1 MKVYFEQTYLKLLKI
16 EKKRKI
22 RDRFSYFYQIIC
34 SDADRQRKE
43 QQDKERV
50 IGYKPTYDI
59 AEYEST
65 SIIDEFDDEDD
76 DLLQIES

>member
-1 MKVYFEQTYLKLLKI
+1 MIV
-16 EKKRKI
+16 
-22 RDRFSYFYQIIC
+22 S
-34 SDADRQRKE
+34 ARQRKE